1 MTNSSLAIIKK
12 EMHFD
17 GGIEKVTTRILDAF
31 LQRGVDVSF
40 YTTSDAALPCSTFSH
55 RPKGLFKL
63 SRMKDFDRWAEKEA
77 RKHPLV
83 FSMDRCSYQTHHR
96 AGNGVH
102 AAYLDLRSQTEGKL
116 KKLSFALN
124 PLHRLQLKIEKKTF
138 ESSETRVIIVNS
150 EMVKNQILAY
160 YSTPA
165 SKITVVHNGVEW
177 KELET
182 DFNESITRSPSDVFQ
197 FLFVGHNFK
206 RKGLDILLPA
216 LSKLKSKNF
225 HLSVVGHDKEMS
237 KYQSLVHH
245 LKLEKHVTFFGRV
258 KAKPFY
264 LAADALV
271 IPSIYDPFAN
281 VTVEALALGL
291 FVITSRMN
299 GGHEV
304 ILPHTGSIVETPDE
318 LLTALET
325 AMKFPKEKSRAV
337 AIRNSIQHLDY
348 SHQLEKICDLCL
360 G

>member
-1 MTNSSLAIIKK
+1 MTNPSLAIIKK

-17 GGIEKVTTRILDAF
+17 GGIEKVTNRLLLAF
-31 LQRGVDVSF
+31 LNKGVDVSF
-40 YTTSDAALPCSTFSH
+40 YTSADASLPCTTFSH
-55 RPKGLFKL
+55 RPKGLLKV
-63 SRMKDFDRWAEKEA
+63 SRMKDFDQWAQKES
-77 RKHPLV
+77 RKHSIV

-124 PLHRLQLKIEKKTF
+124 PLHRLQLKLERKTF
-138 ESSETRVIIVNS
+138 ESPETKVIIVNS
-150 EMVKNQILAY
+150 EMVKNQIVAY
-160 YSTPA
+160 YNTPA

-177 KELET
+177 KELEA
-182 DFNESITRSPSDVFQ
+182 DFNESFTLSHRDVFQ

-206 RKGLDILLPA
+206 RKGLDILLSA
-216 LSKLKSKNF
+216 LSKLNTKKF

-237 KYQSLVHH
+237 AYKMLAHR

-258 KAKPFY
+258 DAKPYY

-291 FVITSRMN
+291 FVITSRTN

-304 ILPHTGSIVETPDE
+304 ILPHTGAIVETPDE
-318 LLTALET
+318 LIAALET
-325 AMKFPKEKSRAV
+325 AMQHPKEKSRAE